1 MILSSERAEALF
13 TNDELKHQNGE
24 RVMRKLKTVIYIIIM
39 RWKKLHFFKVQNT
52 RTATFIA
59 SPSIASTTFQA
70 WMASRSQEVWR
81 TDDADDII
89 FL

>member
-24 RVMRKLKTVIYIIIM
+24 RVMRKLKTVNNLYYAL
-39 RWKKLHFFKVQNT
+39 KKLHFFKVQNT

-70 WMASRSQEVWR
+70 
-81 TDDADDII
+81 
-89 FL
+89 